1 MNAARMTHQ
10 VLHGSLGRPVQIL
23 LVEDSPSDVAMTVA
37 ALREGHIVNDIHVAG
52 DGEVAMDF
60 LHRRGEYRDAPR
72 PDLILL
78 DLNLPKKDGREVL
91 AEVKA
96 DDDLGAIPVVV
107 LTTSTAESDVLR
119 SYKLHA
125 NSYVMKPLGFKQFLA
140 AVQQIESFWLT
151 LVRLSDGGASSPER
165 EQRTLL
171 APVRRLAG

>member
-1 MNAARMTHQ
+1 MNSAMTQQ
-10 VLHGSLGRPVQIL
+10 VLHGTIGRAVHIL
-23 LVEDSPSDVAMTVA
+23 LVEDSPSDVAMTLA

-52 DGEVAMDF
+52 DGEMAMDF
-60 LHRRGEYRDAPR
+60 LRRRGHYRDAPR

-96 DDDLGAIPVVV
+96 DDDLRAIPVVV

-125 NSYVMKPLGFKQFLA
+125 NSYVRKPLGFEQFLA
-140 AVQQIESFWLT
+140 VVQQIENFWLT
-151 LVRLSDGGASSPER
+151 LVRLPPNGVGSVG
-165 EQRTLL
+165 
-171 APVRRLAG
+171 